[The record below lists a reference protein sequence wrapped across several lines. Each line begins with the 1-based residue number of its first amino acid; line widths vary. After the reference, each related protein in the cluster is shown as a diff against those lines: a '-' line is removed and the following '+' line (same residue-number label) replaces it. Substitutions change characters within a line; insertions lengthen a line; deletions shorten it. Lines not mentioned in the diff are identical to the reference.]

1 MKRVVIVDDHT
12 IFLNMIS
19 SYIRANSDYEVVTT
33 FNSGNKFLKS
43 CIGQDKKFD
52 CVILDLSMDDGN
64 GYIVL
69 EELKKSNPHIK
80 IIIMT
85 FNKVP
90 RVLDNLLKNGA
101 DGIINKSAVENEIV
115 EGLKKVGENE
125 RFLCSITS
133 SIINRT
139 RNLVNELNE
148 VQALTKRE
156 REVLTLICEDELT
169 NAQIASKLFISE
181 KTVKTHRN
189 NIYTKLQVNSTIQ
202 LVRVAMDLGYVV

>member
-19 SYIRANSDYEVVTT
+19 SYIKANSDYEVVAT
-33 FNSGNKFLKS
+33 FNSGNKFLDS
-43 CIGQDKKFD
+43 CLGQELKFD
-52 CVILDLSMDDGN
+52 CVILDLTMADGN
-64 GYIVL
+64 GYTVL

-115 EGLKKVGENE
+115 DGLKKVGGDE

-133 SIINRT
+133 GIINRT

-148 VQALTKRE
+148 IQALTKRE

-202 LVRVAMDLGYVV
+202 LVRAAMDIGYVV